1 MIRLFFGTGLLAIT
15 LASTSAYA
23 EMGHEF
29 DYEDKHD
36 YLHKNFKPEVYDT
49 LSKCLNKVFKMHD
62 GKVVKLEYKTEKRIP
77 VYEFD
82 VRTLD
87 GKAWEIECRVKDAK
101 ITETEEEVKKDDPRF
116 VALAKITE
124 AQAKEIALAAHSGT
138 VIEVEYELEENG
150 DASYEI
156 DILEADNEEIKV
168 EVDATT
174 GKIVEVTYE
183 TYQIGYE

>member
-1 MIRLFFGTGLLAIT
+1 MTRLMIGTSLFAMT
-15 LASTSAYA
+15 LASTSAFA

-29 DYEDKHD
+29 ENDYEHD

-49 LSKCLNKVFKMHD
+49 LSTCLDKVFKMHD
-62 GKVVKLEYKTEKRIP
+62 GKIVKLEYKTENKVP

-82 VRTLD
+82 VQTRA
-87 GKAWEIECRVKDAK
+87 GKAWEIECRVKDGK

-116 VALAKITE
+116 VKLAKITE
-124 AQAKEIALAAHSGT
+124 RKAEEIALAAHPGT

-150 DASYEI
+150 DASYEF

-168 EVDATT
+168 EVNAAT

-183 TYQIGYE
+183 SYQIGHE